1 MTLKERIHNFKTN
14 FGYIYWGADMQI
26 LSQCRTDKVKFVWS
40 EILIL
45 LISVT
50 SAFIL
55 MDTIFFRQQYLGI
68 FAACI
73 VFITYKWFLSSIN
86 LSLSKRH
93 LGFLKWLVGTIIAAI
108 LWYFSLIECDIYVT
122 SISGLLELVIAVI
135 WGIIMLVI
143 CYIPIRFKGNKD
155 SLYAQMFFLQQSQDR
170 IRVELFINDHHQAEI
185 EKHKKEIELQHQAHI
200 NYVSDITNKIT
211 IARLQLA
218 SQALKM
224 WEEEQ
229 KLNIENGNNLEQFL
243 SFKPDN
249 KSKKSSSLTAAEQE
263 VIDKGQTKYVTK
275 LSQEIAE
282 ARLRLA
288 MLAIAKWEE
297 EQTKKIEDNVETYI
311 NA

>member
-1 MTLKERIHNFKTN
+1 MTLKEQIHNFKTN

-26 LSQCRTDKVKFVWS
+26 LNQCRTDKVKFVWS

-93 LGFLKWLVGTIIAAI
+93 LGFLKWLVGTIIAAT
-108 LWYFSLIECDIYVT
+108 LWYFSLMECDIYIT
-122 SISGLLELVIAVI
+122 SIFDLQELVIAII

-170 IRVELFINDHHQAEI
+170 IRVEMFINDHHQAKI
-185 EKHKKEIELQHQAHI
+185 EKHKKEIELQDQAHF
-200 NYVSDITNKIT
+200 NYVS
-211 IARLQLA
+211 
-218 SQALKM
+218 
-224 WEEEQ
+224 
-229 KLNIENGNNLEQFL
+229 
-243 SFKPDN
+243 
-249 KSKKSSSLTAAEQE
+249 
-263 VIDKGQTKYVTK
+263 K
-275 LSQEIAE
+275 LSKEIEE

-288 MLAIAKWEE
+288 ILAIAKWEE
-297 EQTKKIEDNVETYI
+297 EQKKKVEKNINDYI
-311 NA
+311 NS